1 MAGLLFFQHIV
12 PPKIVGSLI
21 YWCILQLRII
31 YYFHK
36 GTMSS
41 ACSSG
46 EEKEVDCGPS
56 GRLCRS
62 ESIDGDIES
71 LAFSICNID
80 SNPGLSWA
88 EIEECEVSISSHHRI
103 L

>member
-1 MAGLLFFQHIV
+1 MFRG
-12 PPKIVGSLI
+12 
-21 YWCILQLRII
+21 
-31 YYFHK
+31 
-36 GTMSS
+36 
-41 ACSSG
+41 
-46 EEKEVDCGPS
+46 